1 LQKQASVAFGGVIIA
16 STIFSQ
22 EPALT
27 IRQPNSRH
35 CFICGVENPFGL
47 QLKFYTADSGEVI
60 VEHTVPEQYQGYPGV
75 VHGGI
80 VAAMLDE
87 AGGRVYMGDPNQP
100 RFLFTARM
108 EIRYRKNVP
117 TGQPLKVV
125 GRPGKNKSRTATAS
139 AAIYAP
145 DGELLA
151 EADLLLVD
159 VPDAMIDHADLE
171 ALGWKVYED

>member
-1 LQKQASVAFGGVIIA
+1 MS
-16 STIFSQ
+16 
-22 EPALT
+22 

-47 QLKFYTADSGEVI
+47 KLKFYTADNGEVI
-60 VEHTVPEQYQGYPGV
+60 VEHIVPDDYQGYPGV
-75 VHGGI
+75 VHGGV

-87 AGGRVYMGDPNQP
+87 AGGRVYMGDPDRP

-108 EIRYRKNVP
+108 DIRYRKNVP

-125 GRPGKNKSRTATAS
+125 GRPGKNRSRTATAS
-139 AAIYAP
+139 AAIYGP

-159 VPDAMIDHADLE
+159 VPAGMTGNADLE
-171 ALGWKVYED
+171 ALGWKVYDD